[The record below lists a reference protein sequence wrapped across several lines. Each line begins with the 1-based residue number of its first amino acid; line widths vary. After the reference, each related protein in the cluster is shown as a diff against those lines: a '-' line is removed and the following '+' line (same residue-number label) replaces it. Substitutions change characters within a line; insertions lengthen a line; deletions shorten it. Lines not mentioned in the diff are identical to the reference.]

1 MLKKLFVEVQDMA
14 VGITL
19 PENGNESEAIALDT
33 ERFGICERTGL
44 PPRAWKLRKAMFVL
58 ETGRPRAW
66 EKHLA
71 HRKPIL

>member
-33 ERFGICERTGL
+33 ECFGICAVSR
-44 PPRAWKLRKAMFVL
+44 PSAASL
-58 ETGRPRAW
+58 EAP
-66 EKHLA
+66 
-71 HRKPIL
+71 